1 LSVEISQL
9 SASAHAFCSF
19 PHIEFG
25 QLGAGGQHLFL
36 RVSYSSLE
44 TFWIIFGAALQKHVQ
59 ESSLSLRV
67 NFEKNLCWQ
76 RCAHLGEMFIQKAD
90 ASEHHT
96 HLGLLFA
103 EYSNEG
109 YLNLSNVPFLV
120 PLWAN
125 LSESGSYA
133 MVFWRFRVRILGYV
147 LELHILGCFQ
157 PCQRLCCVLLSR
169 LLLSLFAFSFQ
180 TSKNSH

>member
-1 LSVEISQL
+1 
-9 SASAHAFCSF
+9 
-19 PHIEFG
+19 
-25 QLGAGGQHLFL
+25 
-36 RVSYSSLE
+36 
-44 TFWIIFGAALQKHVQ
+44 
-59 ESSLSLRV
+59 
-67 NFEKNLCWQ
+67 
-76 RCAHLGEMFIQKAD
+76 MFIQTAD

-103 EYSNEG
+103 KYNNEG

-120 PLWAN
+120 PLRAN

-133 MVFWRFRVRILGYV
+133 MVFWCFRVRILGYI
-147 LELHILGCFQ
+147 LELHILDYFQ

-180 TSKNSH
+180 TSKNSD